1 MTLKIVFITS
11 WYSER
16 MGYSENFLPKA
27 MARLGQEVHVISSTA
42 QVYFNSPDYKKTYEP
57 FIGPNIVAAGT
68 KSIDGYTLHRLP
80 LRKYWMKNVIRMEGL
95 AELLQQLSPDII
107 QVFDV
112 NSVLSYDAAVI
123 AQKMKVKFFTES
135 HVHASVFDT
144 TDRKTKLKYRF
155 LGLPRKMDFINAVS
169 QKHYPIAADVAKLS
183 AGYFKVSAG
192 KISIQSLGVDTGLF
206 TPVLSPQQENKREE
220 TREQSGFGKEDIVC
234 IYTGRFT
241 KDKNPQCLAQ
251 AVDFLQGNGYPL
263 IRALFVGSGTEEDVQ
278 AIRSMKGCVVH
289 PFVKVSEL
297 PPFYRA
303 ADIGVWPKQE
313 STSQLDAMACGLPI
327 IVSNKVEVMERVT
340 GNGLLYEENNYQ
352 DLADKIKILTDA
364 ALRKRMGEIAIRKVK
379 EHFSWDAIAKERI
392 MDYRASL
399 F

>member
-1 MTLKIVFITS
+1 
-11 WYSER
+11 

-27 MARLGQEVHVISSTA
+27 MAALGEEVHVISSTA

-57 FIGPNIVAAGT
+57 FIGPNIVAPGT

-80 LRKYWMKNVIRMEGL
+80 LRKHWMKNVIRMEGL

-107 QVFDV
+107 QVFDI

-123 AQKMKVKFFTES
+123 ARKMKVKFFTES

-144 TDRKTKLKYRF
+144 ADRKTKLKYRL
-155 LGLPRKMDFINAVS
+155 LGLPRKLEVINAVS

-183 AGYFKVSAG
+183 TGYFKVPAA
-192 KISIQSLGVDTGLF
+192 KICIQSLGVDTGLF
-206 TPVLSPQQENKREE
+206 TPMLNPLQENKRQVIREE
-220 TREQSGFGKEDIVC
+220 LGFGKEDLVC

-241 KDKNPQCLAQ
+241 KDKNPLCLAR
-251 AVDFLQGNGYPL
+251 AVDFLQGSGYPL
-263 IRALFVGSGTEEDVQ
+263 IRALFIGSGTEEDIQ

-289 PFVKVSEL
+289 PFVKVTEL
-297 PPFYRA
+297 PPFYQA

-352 DLADKIKILTDA
+352 DLADKIKILADA
-364 ALRKRMGEIAIRKVK
+364 ALRKRMAAIAVGKVRDR
-379 EHFSWDAIAKERI
+379 FSWDAIAKERI
-392 MDYRASL
+392 MDYQASL
-399 F
+399 S